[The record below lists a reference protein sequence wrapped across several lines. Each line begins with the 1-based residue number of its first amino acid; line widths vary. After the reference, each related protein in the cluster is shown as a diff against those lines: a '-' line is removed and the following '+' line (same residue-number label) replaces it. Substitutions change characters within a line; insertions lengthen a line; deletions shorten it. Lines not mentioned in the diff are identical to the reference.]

1 VARIERHPPTMPS
14 PTAGPADLH
23 LWQIAAARDVI
34 IFFGVAFSLWVVYRL
49 GDIFL
54 PVFLALILAHII
66 NPFVTLME
74 QRWRWP
80 RPLTI
85 SLILV
90 GFALSLLGLLAWL
103 GPVLYEQSTM
113 LVNTGCRITLALWQ
127 PLTASNRG
135 NVIDQL
141 DETIR
146 RFQIDPKQMVGQLFR
161 TTGRAVGVL
170 TFVFS
175 MTSYWI
181 LSTALMAIY
190 VFFFSWH
197 FNTGVEKLCAYVP
210 ASRRERIRAPPAPRR
225 LRDRS

>member
-1 VARIERHPPTMPS
+1 
-14 PTAGPADLH
+14 
-23 LWQIAAARDVI
+23 
-34 IFFGVAFSLWVVYRL
+34 VYRL

-90 GFALSLLGLLAWL
+90 GFALSLLGLFAWL

-113 LVNTGCRITLALWQ
+113 LVNRLPDYLGALA
-127 PLTASNRG
+127 AAYGIESG

>member
-1 VARIERHPPTMPS
+1 MPS

-23 LWQIAAARDVI
+23 LWQIAAARDLI

-90 GFALSLLGLLAWL
+90 GFALSLLGLFAWL

-113 LVNTGCRITLALWQ
+113 LVNRLPDYLGALA
-127 PLTASNRG
+127 AAYGIESG

>member
-1 VARIERHPPTMPS
+1 MASPAYHLSHPGGVRPVVTRIVR
-14 PTAGPADLH
+14 
-23 LWQIAAARDVI
+23 
-34 IFFGVAFSLWVVYRL
+34 
-49 GDIFL
+49 
-54 PVFLALILAHII
+54 
-66 NPFVTLME
+66 
-74 QRWRWP
+74 
-80 RPLTI
+80 
-85 SLILV
+85 
-90 GFALSLLGLLAWL
+90 LAWTGSL
-103 GPVLYEQSTM
+103 RA
-113 LVNTGCRITLALWQ
+113 VNDARQQAAGLPWRFGSRLRHRI
-127 PLTASNRG
+127 G

>member
-1 VARIERHPPTMPS
+1 MARIERHPPTMPS

-23 LWQIAAARDVI
+23 LWQIAAARDLI

-90 GFALSLLGLLAWL
+90 GFALSLLGLFAWL

-113 LVNTGCRITLALWQ
+113 LVNRLPDYLGALA
-127 PLTASNRG
+127 AAYGIESG